1 MGYLKWG
8 GKKFYPQ
15 KPKPYKPDI
24 NELMKPLSEKV
35 GKGNVWGSQVMN
47 VLKEESVPVSPT
59 PTPSITPTQ
68 TITPTPSVTP
78 TLTPTPSITPT
89 STVTPTPS
97 VTPTLTPTQTITP
110 TPTNTPTPSS
120 SPIPSGTTE
129 ANAYLTAVVDAGGT
143 IDTTISAATRT
154 LFTSL
159 VSNGLYDK
167 LVAIYPYIGGVANS
181 SAINGV
187 NPGTYNITWFGGMT
201 FSNSGATGNGTNGY
215 GETGIDF
222 QTGIGTSLFVS
233 GTIGAYVNDIPSVS
247 RAMIASGPRSFSG
260 TDARALIGN
269 NGGDYGTS
277 TAGPGGP
284 AGYGRIDIPSSFE
297 KGQYMFSSSGTS
309 KNEILKVSSTG
320 QTFFSN
326 SVGISKGGEPG
337 KLYVFRRED
346 GFYFNGRQS
355 FNFVASALTQSE
367 MTTLGNLINTYQT
380 SLNRNEY

>member
-1 MGYLKWG
+1 MAVPGLG
-8 GKKFYPQ
+8 GQEFIQP
-15 KPKPYKPDI
+15 
-24 NELMKPLSEKV
+24 
-35 GKGNVWGSQVMN
+35 
-47 VLKEESVPVSPT
+47 SPT

-68 TITPTPSVTP
+68 TITPTPTITP
-78 TLTPTPSITPT
+78 TSTLTPTP
-89 STVTPTPS
+89 TPS
-97 VTPTLTPTQTITP
+97 AL
-110 TPTNTPTPSS
+110 
-120 SPIPSGTTE
+120 PSGTTE
-129 ANAYLTAVVDAGGT
+129 ANTYLTAVVDAGGT
-143 IDTTISAATRT
+143 GITETISAATRT

-159 VSNGLYDK
+159 VSNGLWDK

-181 SAINGV
+181 SAINGI
-187 NPGTYNITWFGGMT
+187 NPGTYNILWFGGMS

-247 RAMIASGPRSFSG
+247 RAMIGSGPRSFSG

-277 TAGPGGP
+277 TSGPGGP
-284 AGYGRIDIPSSFE
+284 GGYGRIDIPSPFE

-355 FNFVASALTQSE
+355 FNFVAGALTQSE
-367 MTTLGNLINTYQT
+367 MTTLGNIINTYQT

>member
-1 MGYLKWG
+1 MARGY
-8 GKKFYPQ
+8 
-15 KPKPYKPDI
+15 
-24 NELMKPLSEKV
+24 NPLSTEDWNKLMRANV
-35 GKGNVWGSQVMN
+35 VARVFPKGMA
-47 VLKEESVPVSPT
+47 VPGLGGQDFNGETPIPSPT

-68 TITPTPSVTP
+68 TITPTPTITP
-78 TLTPTPSITPT
+78 TSTLTPTP
-89 STVTPTPS
+89 TPS
-97 VTPTLTPTQTITP
+97 AL
-110 TPTNTPTPSS
+110 
-120 SPIPSGTTE
+120 PSGTTE
-129 ANAYLTAVVDAGGT
+129 ANIYLSSVVAAGGT

-159 VSNGLYDK
+159 VSNNLYDK
-167 LVAIYPYIGGVANS
+167 MVALYPYIGGVANS
-181 SAINGV
+181 SAINAV

-222 QTGIGTSLFVS
+222 QTGIGASLFVS
-233 GTIGAYVNDIPSVS
+233 GTIGAYVNSIPSVS

-260 TDARALIGN
+260 TDARALMGN

-284 AGYGRIDIPSSFE
+284 GGYGRIDIPSSFE
-297 KGQYMFSSSGTS
+297 KGQYIFSSSGTS
-309 KNEILKVSSTG
+309 KNEILKISSTG

-326 SVGISKGGEPG
+326 SVGISKGGAPG

-346 GFYFNGRQS
+346 GFYFDGRQS
-355 FNFVASALTQSE
+355 FNFVATALTQSE
-367 MTTLGNLINTYQT
+367 MTTLGNIINTYQT